1 MEAELEGIDQV
12 VKNKFA
18 INNNKTLL
26 SVFLLITE
34 TYNTMGWEQK

>member
-18 INNNKTLL
+18 INKQVREEKKKSLTVKL
-26 SVFLLITE
+26 
-34 TYNTMGWEQK
+34 GG